1 MCTTLRGMKA
11 KTSITLPV
19 DVLKLTDAL
28 VADRVCGNRSEL
40 IERALRE
47 FFAAREREQRDQSDL
62 RILNTNADRLNTE
75 AADVLTYQV
84 EP

>member
-1 MCTTLRGMKA
+1 MKA

-19 DVLKLTDAL
+19 DVLQLTDAL